1 MFEEIIVLVLG
12 GLSIQAIITLVIRF
26 ALNKLIKSAQDKL
39 RLQENLNAEQVALLE
54 KKILLL
60 ENTQT
65 KLLEIAEQFDRF
77 IEIQEQ
83 RDDAISDLVEE
94 YIGYEET
101 QD

>member
-26 ALNKLIKSAQDKL
+26 ALNKLIKSAQEKL
-39 RLQENLNAEQVALLE
+39 RLQENLNVEQTEKLQKKIELLE
-54 KKILLL
+54 K
-60 ENTQT
+60 TQT
-65 KLLEIAEQFDRF
+65 KLLEIAERFDRF

>member
-1 MFEEIIVLVLG
+1 MLEEIIVLVLG
-12 GLSIQAIITLVIRF
+12 GLSIQAVITLVIRF
-26 ALNKLIKSAQDKL
+26 ALNKLIKSAQEKL

-77 IEIQEQ
+77 IEIQKQ

>member
-1 MFEEIIVLVLG
+1 MLEEIIVLVLG
-12 GLSIQAIITLVIRF
+12 GLSIQAVITLVIRF
-26 ALNKLIKSAQDKL
+26 ALNKLIKSAQEKL

-77 IEIQEQ
+77 IAIQEQ